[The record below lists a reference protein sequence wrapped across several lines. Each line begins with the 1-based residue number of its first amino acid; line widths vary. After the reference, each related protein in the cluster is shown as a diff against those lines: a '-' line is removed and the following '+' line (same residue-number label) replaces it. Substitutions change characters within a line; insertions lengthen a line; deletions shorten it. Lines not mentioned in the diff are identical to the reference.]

1 MTLANIVRR
10 ALWVVLFAS
19 FAFLDVSS
27 VASKANAQTWGDVV
41 SGLQMRINLDQA
53 ESVQVKIPKFR
64 VELRN
69 AEESDL
75 TLNLGI
81 MLDNG
86 RKQYPT
92 AVFLNLTDAQGKSR
106 RLDLIGPPAVAGRVD
121 AFVLSLPVGAT
132 FSMLVDLN
140 KYLAAASKEYDYKP
154 TPGTYSLEAQ
164 FTGKGVPRDIDLL
177 AGHYWEGTVK
187 SNRLRF
193 DVRNH

>member
-1 MTLANIVRR
+1 MKLAGTVRH
-10 ALWVVLFAS
+10 ALLVVLFTS

-27 VASKANAQTWGDVV
+27 VASKASARTWGAVV

-53 ESVQVKIPKFR
+53 ESMQVKTPKFR

-69 AEESDL
+69 AEGSDL

-92 AVFLNLTDAQGKSR
+92 AIFLNLTDTQGKSR
-106 RLDLIGPPAVAGRVD
+106 RLDLIEPASVAGRLD
-121 AFVLSLPVGAT
+121 PFVLSLPVGAT
-132 FSMLVDLN
+132 FSMPVDLD
-140 KYLAAASKEYDYKP
+140 KYFAAASKEYDYKP

-164 FTGKGVPRDIDLL
+164 FTGRGVPRDIDLL
-177 AGHYWEGTVK
+177 LGHYWEGTVK

-193 DVRNH
+193 EVPNQ

>member
-1 MTLANIVRR
+1 M
-10 ALWVVLFAS
+10 
-19 FAFLDVSS
+19 
-27 VASKANAQTWGDVV
+27 
-41 SGLQMRINLDQA
+41 
-53 ESVQVKIPKFR
+53 QVKTPKFR

-92 AVFLNLTDAQGKSR
+92 ATFLNLTDTQGKSR
-106 RLDLIGPPAVAGRVD
+106 RLDLDRY
-121 AFVLSLPVGAT
+121 F
-132 FSMLVDLN
+132 
-140 KYLAAASKEYDYKP
+140 AAASKEYEYKP

-164 FTGKGVPRDIDLL
+164 YTGKGVPRDMDLL
-177 AGHYWEGTVK
+177 LGHYWEGTVK

-193 DVRNH
+193 DVPKQ

>member
-1 MTLANIVRR
+1 MKLTNIVRH

-27 VASKANAQTWGDVV
+27 VASKASTQTWGDVV

-53 ESVQVKIPKFR
+53 ESMQVKTPKFR

-92 AVFLNLTDAQGKSR
+92 AIFLNLTDTQGKSR
-106 RLDLIGPPAVAGRVD
+106 RLDLIGPAGVAGRLD
-121 AFVLSLPVGAT
+121 PFVLSLRVGAT
-132 FSMLVDLN
+132 FSMPVDLDR
-140 KYLAAASKEYDYKP
+140 YFAAASKEYEYKP

-164 FTGKGVPRDIDLL
+164 YTGKGVPRDMDLL
-177 AGHYWEGTVK
+177 LGHYWEGTVK

-193 DVRNH
+193 DVPKQ

>member
-1 MTLANIVRR
+1 MTLANIVRH

-27 VASKANAQTWGDVV
+27 VASKARTQTWGDVV

-53 ESVQVKIPKFR
+53 ESVQMKIPKFR

-69 AEESDL
+69 AEQSDL
-75 TLNLGI
+75 TLNLGT
-81 MLDNG
+81 MFDNG

-106 RLDLIGPPAVAGRVD
+106 RLDLIEPPAIGGRLD
-121 AFVLSLPVGAT
+121 PFVLSLPAGAS
-132 FSMLVDLN
+132 FSMPVDLD
-140 KYLAAASKEYDYKP
+140 KYFAAASQEYDYKS
-154 TPGTYSLEAQ
+154 TPGAYSLEAQ
-164 FTGKGVPRDIDLL
+164 FTGKGVPRDMDLL
-177 AGHYWEGTVK
+177 LGHYWEGTVK

-193 DVRNH
+193 DVLNQ

>member
-1 MTLANIVRR
+1 MPNIVRH
-10 ALWVVLFAS
+10 ALWVVLLAG

-27 VASKANAQTWGDVV
+27 VAWKASARTWGDVV

-53 ESVQVKIPKFR
+53 KNVQVKTPKFR

-92 AVFLNLTDAQGKSR
+92 AIFLNLTDTQGKSR
-106 RLDLIGPPAVAGRVD
+106 RLDLIEPADVAGRLD
-121 AFVLSLPVGAT
+121 PFVLSLPVGAT
-132 FSMLVDLN
+132 FSMPVDLD
-140 KYLAAASKEYDYKP
+140 KYFAPSSEEYDYKP
-154 TPGTYSLEAQ
+154 TPGTDSLEAQ
-164 FTGKGVPRDIDLL
+164 FTGKGVPRDMDLL
-177 AGHYWEGTVK
+177 LGHYWEGTVK

-193 DVRNH
+193 DVPKK

>member
-1 MTLANIVRR
+1 LPNIVRH
-10 ALWVVLFAS
+10 ALWVVLLAG

-27 VASKANAQTWGDVV
+27 VAWKASARTWGDVV

-53 ESVQVKIPKFR
+53 KNVQVKTPKFR

-92 AVFLNLTDAQGKSR
+92 AIFLNLTDTQGKSR
-106 RLDLIGPPAVAGRVD
+106 RLDLIGPPAVAGRLD
-121 AFVLSLPVGAT
+121 TFVLSLPVGAT
-132 FSMLVDLN
+132 FSMPVDLD
-140 KYLAAASKEYDYKP
+140 KYFAPSSEEYDYKP

-164 FTGKGVPRDIDLL
+164 FTGKGVPRDMDLL
-177 AGHYWEGTVK
+177 LGHYWEGTVK

-193 DVRNH
+193 DVPKK

>member
-1 MTLANIVRR
+1 MKLANIVRY
-10 ALWVVLFAS
+10 ALLVVLFTS

-27 VASKANAQTWGDVV
+27 VASKASAQTWGDVV
-41 SGLQMRINLDQA
+41 SGLQMRINLNQA
-53 ESVQVKIPKFR
+53 DSVQGKIPKFR

-69 AEESDL
+69 AGESDL
-75 TLNLGI
+75 TVNLGI

-106 RLDLIGPPAVAGRVD
+106 RLDLIGPPSVGGRLD
-121 AFVLSLPVGAT
+121 TFVLSLPVGAT
-132 FSMLVDLN
+132 FSMLVDLD
-140 KYLAAASKEYDYKP
+140 KYFAAASKEYDYKP

-177 AGHYWEGTVK
+177 IGHYWEGTVK

-193 DVRNH
+193 EVPNQ

>member
-1 MTLANIVRR
+1 MRLANIARH
-10 ALWVVLFAS
+10 ALWVVPFAS

-27 VASKANAQTWGDVV
+27 VAWKASARTWGDVV

-53 ESVQVKIPKFR
+53 KNVQVKTPKFR

-92 AVFLNLTDAQGKSR
+92 AIFLNLTDTQGKSR
-106 RLDLIGPPAVAGRVD
+106 RLDLIEPADVAGRLD
-121 AFVLSLPVGAT
+121 PFVLSLPVGAT
-132 FSMLVDLN
+132 FSMPVDLD
-140 KYLAAASKEYDYKP
+140 KYFAPSSEEYDYKP

-164 FTGKGVPRDIDLL
+164 FTGKGVPRDMDLL
-177 AGHYWEGTVK
+177 LGHYWEGTVK

-193 DVRNH
+193 DVPKK

>member
-1 MTLANIVRR
+1 MKPANMVRH

-27 VASKANAQTWGDVV
+27 VASKASVQTWGDMV
-41 SGLQMRINLDQA
+41 SGLQMRIYLDQG

-69 AEESDL
+69 AGESDL

-81 MLDNG
+81 MLDSG
-86 RKQYPT
+86 RKQYST

-106 RLDLIGPPAVAGRVD
+106 RLDLIGPPGVAGRVD
-121 AFVLSLPVGAT
+121 TFVLSLPVGAT
-132 FSMLVDLN
+132 FSMLVDLD
-140 KYLAAASKEYDYKP
+140 KYFAAASKEYDYKP

-164 FTGKGVPRDIDLL
+164 FIGNRRAPWHRLPSRPLL
-177 AGHYWEGTVK
+177 G
-187 SNRLRF
+187 
-193 DVRNH
+193 RNSEIQSATI

>member
-1 MTLANIVRR
+1 MRLANIARH
-10 ALWVVLFAS
+10 ALWVVPFAS

-27 VASKANAQTWGDVV
+27 VASKASEHTWGDVV

-53 ESVQVKIPKFR
+53 EAAQVKVPRFR

-92 AVFLNLTDAQGKSR
+92 AVFLNLTDAHGKSR
-106 RLDLIGPPAVAGRVD
+106 RLDLIGPPGVAGRLD
-121 AFVLSLPVGAT
+121 TFVLSLPGGAT
-132 FSMLVDLN
+132 FSMPVDLD
-140 KYLAAASKEYDYKP
+140 KYFAAASKEYDYKL

-164 FTGKGVPRDIDLL
+164 FIGRGVPRDIDLL
-177 AGHYWEGTVK
+177 LGHYWEGTVK

-193 DVRNH
+193 EVPNQ

>member
-1 MTLANIVRR
+1 MKLTNIVRH

-27 VASKANAQTWGDVV
+27 VASKASTQTWGDVV

-53 ESVQVKIPKFR
+53 ESMQVKTPKFR

-92 AVFLNLTDAQGKSR
+92 AIFLNLTDTQGKSR
-106 RLDLIGPPAVAGRVD
+106 RLDLIGPAGVAGRLD
-121 AFVLSLPVGAT
+121 PFVLSLRVGAT
-132 FSMLVDLN
+132 FSMPVDLDR
-140 KYLAAASKEYDYKP
+140 YFAAASKEYEYKP
-154 TPGTYSLEAQ
+154 TPGTY
-164 FTGKGVPRDIDLL
+164 
-177 AGHYWEGTVK
+177 
-187 SNRLRF
+187 
-193 DVRNH
+193 

>member
-1 MTLANIVRR
+1 MTVANIVRH

-27 VASKANAQTWGDVV
+27 VASKASVQTWGDVV
-41 SGLQMRINLDQA
+41 SGLQMRINRDQA
-53 ESVQVKIPKFR
+53 ESVQGKIPKFR

-69 AEESDL
+69 AGESDL

-86 RKQYPT
+86 RNQYPT

-106 RLDLIGPPAVAGRVD
+106 RLDLIEPFSVGGRLD
-121 AFVLSLPVGAT
+121 PFVLLLPVGAT
-132 FSMLVDLN
+132 FSMPVGLD
-140 KYLAAASKEYDYKP
+140 KYVAEASKDYDYKP

-164 FTGKGVPRDIDLL
+164 FIGTGVAHDLDLL
-177 AGHYWEGTVK
+177 LGHYWEGTVK

-193 DVRNH
+193 DVPNQ